1 MEVVLWLFRN
11 AIVTK
16 GVKIEEFNDIL
27 RKKSNVSCSYLSV
40 EIYNRCLLN
49 FRSKK
54 FLLETKV

>member
-11 AIVTK
+11 AIVTR

-40 EIYNRCLLN
+40 EIYRCLLN